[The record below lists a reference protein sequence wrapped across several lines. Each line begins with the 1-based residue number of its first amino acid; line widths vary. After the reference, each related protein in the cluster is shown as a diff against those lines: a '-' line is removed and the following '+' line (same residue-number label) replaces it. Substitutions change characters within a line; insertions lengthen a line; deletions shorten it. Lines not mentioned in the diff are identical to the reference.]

1 MMKRLFG
8 EPLLHFLLLGAVL
21 FAAHGVLS
29 RGSSGEPGRIVVTQG
44 QIDSMALLYARTWQR
59 APTGAELQG
68 LIRNHVREEVLYRE
82 GLALGLDRDDPIIRR
97 RVGQKLEFV
106 SENAEAAEPDEADL
120 QAYLDSHPAVFAAEP
135 RFTFRHI
142 YLDPRRHQER
152 LAGDAGRMLN
162 ELNSPGSSLDA
173 SSLGD
178 PTTLPLDFDKATAS
192 RIKNTLGVQL
202 AKALTRIAPG
212 PWTGPVE
219 SGYGMH
225 LVQVSERTEPRVP
238 ALSEVREAVKREWQL
253 ARRVEASEKFYQN
266 LLQRYTVT
274 IEQPRPAREAGDI
287 GSKGR
292 P

>member
-1 MMKRLFG
+1 MMKRLLR

-21 FAAHGVLS
+21 FAAHGILS
-29 RGSSGEPGRIVVTQG
+29 RGSISEPGRIVVTQG
-44 QIDSMALLYARTWQR
+44 QIESMALLYARSWQR
-59 APTGAELQG
+59 APTDAELQG
-68 LIRNHVREEVLYRE
+68 LIRNYVREEVLYRE

-97 RVGQKLEFV
+97 RVGQKLEFI
-106 SENAEAAEPDEADL
+106 SENAEAAEPSDGDL

-142 YLDPRRHQER
+142 YLDPRRHKKM
-152 LAGDAGRMLN
+152 LAADAGRMLN

-178 PTTLPLDFDKATAS
+178 PTTLPLDFDKAAAS
-192 RIKNTLGVQL
+192 RIKNTLGIQF
-202 AKALTRIAPG
+202 AKALAEIAPG

-225 LVQVSERTEPRVP
+225 LVQVSERAEPRIP
-238 ALSEVREAVKREWQL
+238 ALAEVREAVKREWQL
-253 ARRVEASEKFYQN
+253 ARRIAASEKSYQN

-274 IEQPRPAREAGDI
+274 IERPGLAREAGDI